1 MGMGTS
7 TGAGGVQSEINVTP
21 LVDVVLVLLIIF
33 MVAQP
38 MMQHGYDSAIPRP
51 DPNQLQTP
59 DPNVPTFILKLTA
72 DATSGELKSPILNN
86 ETVLRPEL
94 LDKVRTEMTR
104 VSLERDRVV
113 FIDCADNVN
122 YNDLMRVVDDLKLAG
137 VKTVGFA
144 TEPITAN

>member
-7 TGAGGVQSEINVTP
+7 TGGGVQSEINITP

-51 DPNQLQTP
+51 DPNQQVTPP

-72 DATSGELKSPILNN
+72 NATSGELNSPILNN
-86 ETVLRPEL
+86 ETVARPEL

-104 VSLERDRVV
+104 VQSRDRVV

-122 YNDLMRVVDDLKLAG
+122 YNDLMRVVDDLKLAD